1 MITQMSRKATM
12 DGNTAAAMASY
23 YFTEVAAIYPITPSS
38 PMAEAVD
45 KWASDGRQ
53 NIFGKPVRL
62 IEMQSEGG
70 AAGTLHGSLQAGALS
85 TTYTSSQGLLLM
97 IPNLYKIAGEL
108 LPGVLHVS
116 ARSLASN
123 ALSIFGDHQDVMSI
137 RQTGTALLA
146 SGTVQ
151 ECMDLG
157 VISHLSAIGSR
168 IPFVHF
174 FDGFRTSHEIQKIEV
189 VEEDAVGALLDR
201 EAVRDFRDRALNP
214 DHPVLRGTTQ
224 NPDIF
229 FQEREAGNKFYQ
241 ELPKIVQTYM
251 DRFAEETGR
260 IYHLFDYYGA
270 ENPSI
275 VMVAMGSSC
284 EVIKETLD
292 HLNAEEPKYGLV
304 QVRLFRPFQAEAFR
318 QAFPESTEKIVVLDR
333 TKEPGANGEP
343 LYQDVCAAFY
353 HRDKAP
359 RILGGRYGLA
369 SKDFGPKDVAAII
382 TNAEKE
388 NPLNGFTVGIE
399 DDVTHLSLPIDMEFA
414 DTAPAGTVNCKFWGL
429 GSDGTVGANKSAVKI
444 IGDHTD
450 KYVQAYF
457 AYDSKKSGGIT
468 ISHLRFGDSPI
479 RSSYLIDHAD
489 YIACHNQVYV
499 NGYDLLEGI
508 KEKGIFLLNCTWDDA
523 ELDRH
528 LPVSIKRKIREKG
541 IRFYTIDA
549 VHLGE
554 KLGLGKRINMIMQ
567 TAFFALADIIPMED
581 AVTYLKQEVRKNYGH
596 QGQNVIDRNF
606 SAIDATVGQIHKVDL
621 SVLTCEGDEEER
633 QEISTGKADLDFF
646 VNNIMTPMN
655 RQKGDGI
662 PVSAFIGMEDGTFPT
677 GTSCFEKRGIA
688 LEVPAWNPDKCLQCN
703 QCSLVCPHAVFRPQL
718 LSEEE
723 LAEAPQRIKDA
734 ARPAR
739 GYPGKY
745 FYMGFSPMDCT
756 GCGNCLNVC
765 PARENALT
773 MVMLEEREEE
783 EKESWVWLQ
792 HRLGTKPFWKEHYN
806 ARESQFLPSYFEFSG
821 ACAGCGETPY
831 ARLITQLFGDRM
843 MISNSAGCATVWG
856 GSAPAVPYRKDD
868 KGHGPAWGFSLFED
882 NAEYGLGMF
891 LGYQAVREEIK
902 AQLESMAG
910 YLAGC
915 RERKTA
921 VSGTDG
927 ENVVE
932 CRGQQAPAKAVVTDG
947 EKIQAPEAQKRLAE
961 AVEKWLTGYVQSQG
975 TRERAKELIE
985 ALEKNRSVPLAEEV
999 LERKD
1004 YLIKRSNWIFGG
1016 DGWAYDI
1023 GYGGLDHVLSTGADI
1038 NVMVFDTEVYSNTG
1052 GQSSKATPKASIAKF
1067 AAAGKQGK
1075 KKALGM
1081 MAMQYG
1087 DVYVAQI
1094 ALGADPAQALKAVQ
1108 EAERYPGP
1116 SLIIGYAPCV
1126 NHGIKGGM
1134 GRTREQQKNAV
1145 EAGYWNLYRYDPGR
1159 KAEGQNP
1166 FVLDS
1171 GEPKTG
1177 FREFLMSE
1185 VRFSSLCK
1193 KDPALADR
1201 LFAEAE
1207 QEAMERYERYRKLSG
1222 KE

>member
-1 MITQMSRKATM
+1 MSRKETM

-45 KWASDGRQ
+45 QWAADGRE

-137 RQTGTALLA
+137 RQTGAALLS

-157 VISHLSAIGSR
+157 IIAHLSAIGSR
-168 IPFVHF
+168 VPFVHF

-189 VEEDAVGALLDR
+189 VEEDTAKKLLDK
-201 EAVRDFRDRALNP
+201 EAVKAFRDRALNP

-229 FQEREAGNKFYQ
+229 FQEREAVNKFYLR
-241 ELPKIVQTYM
+241 LPKTVQQYM
-251 DRFAEETGR
+251 DRFAKETGR
-260 IYHLFDYYGA
+260 SYHLFDYYGVRQ
-270 ENPSI
+270 PSI
-275 VMVAMGSSC
+275 VLVAMGSSC

-292 HLNAEEPKYGLV
+292 YLNAVEPRYGLV
-304 QVRLFRPFQAEAFR
+304 QVRLFRPFQAEMFL

-343 LYQDVCAAFY
+343 LYQEVCAAFY
-353 HRDKAP
+353 RREKTP
-359 RILGGRYGLA
+359 LIIGGRYGIA
-369 SKDFGPKDVAAII
+369 SKDFGPEDVAAIVA
-382 TNAEKE
+382 NAEKDK
-388 NPLNGFTVGIE
+388 PLNGFTVGIE
-399 DDVTHLSLPIDMEFA
+399 DDVTHLSLHVDKEFA

-444 IGDHTD
+444 IGNHTD
-450 KYVQAYF
+450 RYVQAYF

-468 ISHLRFGDSPI
+468 ISHLRFGESPI
-479 RSSYLIDHAD
+479 RSSYLISHAD

-499 NGYDLLEGI
+499 NGYDLLESI
-508 KEKGIFLLNCTWDDA
+508 KENGIFLLNCVWDDA
-523 ELDRH
+523 QLDEH
-528 LPVSIKRKIREKG
+528 LPLTMKRTIKEKK

-549 VHLGE
+549 AHLGE
-554 KLGLGKRINMIMQ
+554 SLGLGKRINMIMQ
-567 TAFFALADIIPMED
+567 TAFFALANILPLEEAM
-581 AVTYLKQEVRKNYGH
+581 TCLKQEVQKNYGH
-596 QGQNVIDRNF
+596 QGQKVVDRNF
-606 SAIDATVGQIHKVDL
+606 AAIDATVDKLHRVD
-621 SVLTCEGDEEER
+621 VNFLTCETACEEKR
-633 QEISTGKADLDFF
+633 DISTGDEKLDFF
-646 VNNIMTPMN
+646 VNKIMMPMN
-655 RQKGDGI
+655 SQKGDGI
-662 PVSAFIGMEDGTFPT
+662 PVSAFDGIEDGTFPT
-677 GTSCFEKRGIA
+677 GTTCYEKRGIA
-688 LEVPAWNPDKCLQCN
+688 LEVPEWNPDRCLQCN

-718 LSEEE
+718 LTEEE
-723 LAEAPQRIKDA
+723 LAKAPQRIKDL
-734 ARPAR
+734 ARPAK

-756 GCGNCLNVC
+756 GCGNCLHIC

-773 MVMLEEREEE
+773 MASLEEREQA
-783 EKESWVWLQ
+783 EKESWAWLEN
-792 HRLGTKPFWKEHYN
+792 RLGTKTLSKERYN
-806 ARESQFLPSYFEFSG
+806 VKESQFLPSYFEFSG

-831 ARLITQLFGDRM
+831 ARLVTQLFGDRM

-902 AQLESMAG
+902 SRLERILMQIS
-910 YLAGC
+910 
-915 RERKTA
+915 
-921 VSGTDG
+921 SQQ
-927 ENVVE
+927 
-932 CRGQQAPAKAVVTDG
+932 GQETLAKAVGDWLAG
-947 EKIQAPEAQKRLAE
+947 YGQAQH
-961 AVEKWLTGYVQSQG
+961 
-975 TRERAKELIE
+975 TRERAQTLIE
-985 ALEKNRSVPLAEEV
+985 ELEKNREIPLAGEV
-999 LERKD
+999 LERQD

-1023 GYGGLDHVLSTGADI
+1023 GYGGLDHVLSTGSDI

-1052 GQSSKATPKASIAKF
+1052 GQSSKSTPKASIAKF

-1081 MAMQYG
+1081 MAAQYG

-1094 ALGADPAQALKAVQ
+1094 ALGADPAQAIKAIQ
-1108 EAERYPGP
+1108 EAESYPGP
-1116 SLIIGYAPCV
+1116 SLIIGYAPCI

-1134 GRTREQQKNAV
+1134 GQTRQQQKNAV
-1145 EAGYWNLYRYDPGR
+1145 EAGYWNLYRYDPR
-1159 KAEGQNP
+1159 RAAEGHNP

-1171 GEPKTG
+1171 GAPKKG
-1177 FREFLMSE
+1177 FQDFLMSE
-1185 VRFSSLCK
+1185 VRFSSLRK
-1193 KDPALADR
+1193 KDPALADK

-1207 QEAMERYERYRKLSG
+1207 KEAAERYERYRRLS
-1222 KE
+1222 EEE

>member
-1 MITQMSRKATM
+1 MVIPMSRKATM

-45 KWASDGRQ
+45 KWASEGKE

-137 RQTGTALLA
+137 RQTGAALLA

-151 ECMDLG
+151 ECMDMG
-157 VISHLSAIGSR
+157 VLSHLAAIRSR

-174 FDGFRTSHEIQKIEV
+174 FDGFRTSHEIQKIHV
-189 VEEDAVGALLDR
+189 VEEDTVRTLLDR
-201 EAVRDFRDRALNP
+201 EAVKAFRDRALNP

-229 FQEREAGNKFYQ
+229 FQERESVNKFYQ
-241 ELPKIVQTYM
+241 ALPEIMQTYM
-251 DRFAEETGR
+251 DRFAKETGR
-260 IYHLFDYYGA
+260 RYRLFDYYGA
-270 ENPSI
+270 KNPSI
-275 VMVAMGSSC
+275 VMTAMGSSC

-292 HLNAEEPKYGLV
+292 HLNAQEPKYGLV
-304 QVRLFRPFQAEAFR
+304 QVRLFRPFQAEAFVA
-318 QAFPESTEKIVVLDR
+318 AFPESTERIVVLDR
-333 TKEPGANGEP
+333 TKEPGAGGEP
-343 LYQDVCAAFY
+343 LYQEVCAAFC
-353 HRDKAP
+353 HREKAP
-359 RILGGRYGLA
+359 MILGGRYGLA
-369 SKDFGPKDVAAII
+369 SKDFSPKDVAAIVA
-382 TNAEKE
+382 NAERE
-388 NPLNGFTVGIE
+388 HPLHGFTVGIV
-399 DDVTHLSLPIDMEFA
+399 DDVTHLSLPVEREFA

-499 NGYDLLEGI
+499 KHYDLLEGI
-508 KEKGIFLLNCTWDDA
+508 KENGIFLLNCIWDDRQ
-523 ELDRH
+523 LDRQ
-528 LPVSIKRKIREKG
+528 LPVSMKRRIKEKK
-541 IRFYTIDA
+541 IRFYTVDA

-581 AVTYLKQEVRKNYGH
+581 AVNYLKQEVKKNYGH
-596 QGQNVIDRNF
+596 QGQKVIDRNF
-606 SAIDATVGQIHKVDL
+606 AAIDATVEQIHKVDL
-621 SVLTCEGDEEER
+621 SVLTCERTEEEE
-633 QEISTGKADLDFF
+633 QHISTGETELDFF

-655 RQKGDGI
+655 RQKGDEL
-662 PVSAFIGMEDGTFPT
+662 PVSAFTGMEDGTFPT
-677 GTSCFEKRGIA
+677 GTSCYEKRGIA
-688 LEVPAWNPDKCLQCN
+688 LEVPAWDPDRCLQCN

-718 LSEEE
+718 LSAEE
-723 LAEAPQRIKDA
+723 LEEAPQRIRDL
-734 ARPAR
+734 ARPAK
-739 GYPGKY
+739 GYSEKY

-773 MVMLEEREEE
+773 MIPLAEREAG
-783 EKESWVWLQ
+783 EKESWAWLQ
-792 HRLGTKPFWKEHYN
+792 KRLGAKTIRKEQYSVK
-806 ARESQFLPSYFEFSG
+806 ESQFLPSYFEFSG

-868 KGHGPAWGFSLFED
+868 QGHGPAWGFSLFED

-891 LGYQAVREEIK
+891 LGYQAVREEIR
-902 AQLESMAG
+902 AQVESMIRDLTG
-910 YLAGC
+910 
-915 RERKTA
+915 RQEQ
-921 VSGTDG
+921 SGA
-927 ENVVE
+927 
-932 CRGQQAPAKAVVTDG
+932 GQQALAV
-947 EKIQAPEAQKRLAE
+947 AAE
-961 AVEKWLTGYVQSQG
+961 EWLTGYGQSQG
-975 TRERAKELIE
+975 TRQRADALAE
-985 ALEKNRSVPLAEEV
+985 ALEKNGSVPFAKEI

-1004 YLIKRSNWIFGG
+1004 YLSKRSNWIFGG

-1052 GQSSKATPKASIAKF
+1052 GQSSKATPKAAIAKF

-1081 MAMQYG
+1081 MAMQYK
-1087 DVYVAQI
+1087 DIYVAQI
-1094 ALGADPAQALKAVQ
+1094 ALGADPVQALRAVQ
-1108 EAERYPGP
+1108 EAESYPGP

-1134 GRTREQQKNAV
+1134 GHIREQQRNAV
-1145 EAGYWNLYRYDPGR
+1145 EAGYWNLYRYDPRRAEEGR
-1159 KAEGQNP
+1159 NP

-1171 GEPKTG
+1171 GKPKTG
-1177 FREFLMSE
+1177 FRDFLMSE
-1185 VRFSSLCK
+1185 VRFASLYK
-1193 KDPALADR
+1193 KDPMLAEK

-1207 QEAMERYERYRKLSG
+1207 REAMERYETYKKLSM
-1222 KE
+1222 E

>member
-1 MITQMSRKATM
+1 MSRKETM

-45 KWASDGRQ
+45 QWAADGRK

-137 RQTGTALLA
+137 RQTGVALLS

-157 VISHLSAIGSR
+157 IISHLAAIGSR

-189 VEEDAVGALLDR
+189 VEEDTAARLLDR
-201 EAVRDFRDRALNP
+201 EAVKAFRDRALNP

-229 FQEREAGNKFYQ
+229 FQEREAVNKFYLR
-241 ELPKIVQTYM
+241 LPEMVQQYM
-251 DRFAEETGR
+251 DRFAQETGR
-260 IYHLFDYYGA
+260 SYHLFDYYGA
-270 ENPSI
+270 ERPST
-275 VMVAMGSSC
+275 VLVAMGSSC

-292 HLNAEEPKYGLV
+292 YLNAQEPEYGLV
-304 QVRLFRPFQAEAFR
+304 QVRLFRPFRAEMFL

-343 LYQDVCAAFY
+343 LYQEVCAAFY
-353 HRDKAP
+353 KKEKAP
-359 RILGGRYGLA
+359 VILGGRYGLA
-369 SKDFGPKDVAAII
+369 SKDFGPKDVAAVLA
-382 TNAEKE
+382 NAGKE
-388 NPLNGFTVGIE
+388 EPLNGFTVGIE
-399 DDVTHLSLPIDMEFA
+399 DDVTHLSLPVDRGFA
-414 DTAPAGTVNCKFWGL
+414 DTAPKGTVNCKFWGL

-444 IGDHTD
+444 IGNHTD
-450 KYVQAYF
+450 RYVQAYF

-468 ISHLRFGDSPI
+468 VSHLRFGDSPI

-508 KEKGIFLLNCTWDDA
+508 KEDGTFLLNCVWDDRQ
-523 ELDRH
+523 LDGH
-528 LPVSIKRKIREKG
+528 LPLSMKRVIKEKR

-549 VHLGE
+549 AHLGE
-554 KLGLGKRINMIMQ
+554 RLGLGKRINMIMQ
-567 TAFFALADIIPMED
+567 TAFFALSGIIPLEE
-581 AVTYLKQEVRKNYGH
+581 AVAYLKQEVQKNYGH
-596 QGQNVIDRNF
+596 QGQKVVDRNYA
-606 SAIDATVGQIHKVDL
+606 AIDATVGQIHRVDVSL
-621 SVLTCEGDEEER
+621 LNCEGTEEAKR
-633 QEISTGKADLDFF
+633 AVSTGDGKLDFF
-646 VNNIMTPMN
+646 VNQIMTPMN
-655 RQKGDGI
+655 GQKGDGI
-662 PVSAFIGMEDGTFPT
+662 PVSAFDGIEDGTFPT
-677 GTSCFEKRGIA
+677 GTTCYEKRGIA
-688 LEVPAWNPDKCLQCN
+688 LEVPAWDPDKCLQCN

-718 LSEEE
+718 LTEEE
-723 LAEAPQRIKDA
+723 LAEAPQRIRDL
-734 ARPAR
+734 ARPAK

-756 GCGNCLNVC
+756 GCGNCLHIC
-765 PARENALT
+765 PARENALA
-773 MVMLEEREEE
+773 MAALEEREQEE
-783 EKESWVWLQ
+783 RESWVWLEK
-792 HRLGTKPFWKEHYN
+792 RLGTKPLSKESYTV
-806 ARESQFLPSYFEFSG
+806 RESQFLPSYFEFSG

-831 ARLITQLFGDRM
+831 ARLVTQLFGDRM
-843 MISNSAGCATVWG
+843 MVSNSAGCATVWG

-868 KGHGPAWGFSLFED
+868 RGHGPAWGFSLFED

-891 LGYQAVREEIK
+891 LGYQAVREEIRCR
-902 AQLESMAG
+902 LEELLG
-910 YLAGC
+910 Q
-915 RERKTA
+915 
-921 VSGTDG
+921 VP
-927 ENVVE
+927 
-932 CRGQQAPAKAVVTDG
+932 GQQGQET
-947 EKIQAPEAQKRLAE
+947 LAE
-961 AVEKWLTGYVQSQG
+961 AVRQWLAGYGQAQG
-975 TRERAKELIE
+975 TRERADALTE
-985 ALEKNRSVPLAEEV
+985 ALEKNSALPLAREV

-1052 GQSSKATPKASIAKF
+1052 GQSSKSTPKASIAKF

-1081 MAMQYG
+1081 MAAQYG

-1094 ALGADPAQALKAVQ
+1094 ALGADPAQAIRAIQ
-1108 EAERYPGP
+1108 EAESYPGP
-1116 SLIIGYAPCV
+1116 SLLIGYAPCI

-1134 GRTREQQKNAV
+1134 GQTRQQQKNAV
-1145 EAGYWNLYRYDPGR
+1145 EAGYWNLYRYDPRRAG
-1159 KAEGQNP
+1159 EGKNP

-1171 GEPKTG
+1171 GEPKKG
-1177 FREFLMSE
+1177 FRDFLMSE

-1193 KDPALADR
+1193 KDPALAEK

-1207 QEAMERYERYRKLSG
+1207 EEAAQRYERYRRLSMEG
-1222 KE
+1222 

>member
-1 MITQMSRKATM
+1 MSRKETM

-45 KWASDGRQ
+45 QWAADGRE

-123 ALSIFGDHQDVMSI
+123 ALSIFGDHQDVMSV
-137 RQTGTALLA
+137 RQTGVALLS

-157 VISHLSAIGSR
+157 IIAHLSAIGSR
-168 IPFVHF
+168 VPFVHF

-189 VEEDAVGALLDR
+189 VEEDTVKKLLDK
-201 EAVRDFRDRALNP
+201 EAVKAFRDRALNP

-229 FQEREAGNKFYQ
+229 FQEREAVNKFYLR
-241 ELPKIVQTYM
+241 LPEMVQQYM
-251 DRFAEETGR
+251 DRFEKETGR
-260 IYHLFDYYGA
+260 SYHLFDYYGA
-270 ENPSI
+270 KQPSI
-275 VMVAMGSSC
+275 VLVAMGSSC

-292 HLNAEEPKYGLV
+292 YLNAEEPKYGLV
-304 QVRLFRPFQAEAFR
+304 QVRLFRPFQAELFL

-343 LYQDVCAAFY
+343 LYQEVCTAFY
-353 HRDKAP
+353 KKEKAP
-359 RILGGRYGLA
+359 LIIGGRYGIA
-369 SKDFGPKDVAAII
+369 SKDFGPGDVAAII
-382 TNAEKE
+382 ANAKKDK
-388 NPLNGFTVGIE
+388 PLNGFTVGIE
-399 DDVTHLSLPIDMEFA
+399 DDVTHLSLPVDREFA

-444 IGDHTD
+444 IGNHTD
-450 KYVQAYF
+450 RYVQAYF

-468 ISHLRFGDSPI
+468 ISHLRFGESPI
-479 RSSYLIDHAD
+479 RSSYLINHAD

-508 KEKGIFLLNCTWDDA
+508 KENGIFLLNCVWDDA
-523 ELDRH
+523 QLNEH
-528 LPVSIKRKIREKG
+528 LPLSMKRTIKEKK
-541 IRFYTIDA
+541 IRFYTVDA

-554 KLGLGKRINMIMQ
+554 SLGLGKRINMIMQ
-567 TAFFALADIIPMED
+567 TAFFALADIIPIDD
-581 AVTYLKQEVRKNYGH
+581 AIACLKQEVQKNYGH
-596 QGQNVIDRNF
+596 QGQKVVDRNF
-606 SAIDATVGQIHKVDL
+606 AAIDATVDKLHKVD
-621 SVLTCEGDEEER
+621 VEFLTCEAESDDKGNLSTGDE
-633 QEISTGKADLDFF
+633 KLDFF
-646 VNNIMTPMN
+646 VNKIMIPMN
-655 RQKGDGI
+655 SQKGDGI
-662 PVSAFIGMEDGTFPT
+662 PVSAFDGIEDGTFPT
-677 GTSCFEKRGIA
+677 GTTCYEKRGIA

-718 LSEEE
+718 LTEEE
-723 LAEAPQRIKDA
+723 LTGAPQRIRDL
-734 ARPAR
+734 ARPAK
-739 GYPGKY
+739 GYSGKY

-756 GCGNCLNVC
+756 GCGNCLHIC
-765 PARENALT
+765 PAMENALT
-773 MVMLEEREEE
+773 MVPLEERQQE
-783 EKESWVWLQ
+783 EKESWAWLEK
-792 HRLGTKPFWKEHYN
+792 RLGTKNLSKERYN
-806 ARESQFLPSYFEFSG
+806 VKESQFLPSYFEFSG

-856 GSAPAVPYRKDD
+856 GSAPAVPYRKDNQ
-868 KGHGPAWGFSLFED
+868 GHGPAWGFSLFED

-891 LGYQAVREEIK
+891 LGYQAVREELK
-902 AQLESMAG
+902 SRLERI
-910 YLAGC
+910 L
-915 RERKTA
+915 KQ
-921 VSGTDG
+921 VSG
-927 ENVVE
+927 
-932 CRGQQAPAKAVVTDG
+932 RQGQETLAKAVSD
-947 EKIQAPEAQKRLAE
+947 
-961 AVEKWLTGYVQSQG
+961 WLTGYGQAQQ
-975 TRERAKELIE
+975 TRERAQTLIE
-985 ALEKNRSVPLAEEV
+985 ALEKNRSVPFAEEV

-1052 GQSSKATPKASIAKF
+1052 GQASKSTPKASIAKF

-1081 MAMQYG
+1081 MAAQYK

-1094 ALGADPAQALKAVQ
+1094 ALGADPAQAIKAIQ
-1108 EAERYPGP
+1108 EAESYPGS
-1116 SLIIGYAPCV
+1116 SLIIGYAPCI

-1134 GRTREQQKNAV
+1134 GQTRQQQRNAV
-1145 EAGYWNLYRYDPGR
+1145 EAGYWNLYRYDPR
-1159 KAEGQNP
+1159 RAEEGHNP
-1166 FVLDS
+1166 FMLDS
-1171 GEPKTG
+1171 GAPKKG
-1177 FREFLMSE
+1177 FQDFLMSE
-1185 VRFSSLCK
+1185 VRFSSLRK
-1193 KDPALADR
+1193 KDPVLADR

-1207 QEAMERYERYRKLSG
+1207 KEAAERYERYRKLS
-1222 KE
+1222 EEE